1 MYFFWDNCNRLT
13 LVDSIER
20 TVTMDGIRL
29 HQFKNQDVVRQ
40 FGKGLIIDLHG
51 RRRVL
56 STSMLHGGISDSLSH
71 VFNYNCLAD
80 EYDCCMHYDSYEK
93 ELADHARTLGLDPEK
108 TTGLSTAAFVEC
120 ASIRTKEYADVSV
133 TAVVTAGIDHNG
145 VRIGDPA
152 SYYEKSNVYTPLEP
166 GTINILLYIN
176 HAMPEGA
183 MVRAV
188 TMCTEAKSAAIAE
201 LMLGSCYST
210 GIATG
215 SGTDGT
221 IIICDLETNDM
232 LTDAG
237 GHSKLGELIG
247 CCVKEA
253 VKEALR
259 NQTSASPARQHSIL
273 ERGRRYGV
281 CISSLFHTYTDYMKS
296 IPPEEESHT
305 ILSLKEFEQRVLWF
319 HQNSNTV
326 IFTSLYLHLVDQFQW
341 KLIEWPEILR
351 ESKSLCH
358 WYLTSHQLD
367 PALLPSICYTTES
380 QVKDLIGYYQTAI
393 VLRICLSSF

>member
-1 MYFFWDNCNRLT
+1 
-13 LVDSIER
+13 
-20 TVTMDGIRL
+20 MDGIQL
-29 HQFKNQDVVRQ
+29 LQFDNHDVLRQ
-40 FGKGLIIDLHG
+40 FGKGLIIDFCG
-51 RRRVL
+51 KRRVL
-56 STSMLHGGISDSLSH
+56 STSMLHGGFSDTLKH
-71 VFNYNCLAD
+71 VFNFNCLAD
-80 EYDCCMHYDSYEK
+80 DYDCSLHYDSYEK
-93 ELADHARTLGLDPEK
+93 ELEENARCLNLNPED

-120 ASIRTKEYADVSV
+120 AAIRTKRYLDLSV
-133 TAVVTAGIDHNG
+133 TAVVTAGIDNNA

-152 SYYEKSNVYTPLEP
+152 SYYEKSNVYTPLAP

-201 LMLGSCYST
+201 LMLGSCYSS

-221 IIICDLETNDM
+221 IIISDLETNDM

-247 CCVKEA
+247 CSVKAA
-253 VKEALR
+253 VKEALLK
-259 NQTSASPARQHSIL
+259 QTSASPARQHSIL
-273 ERGRRYGV
+273 ERGKRYR
-281 CISSLFHTYTDYMKS
+281 ISIASLWNCHLKLIESLNTAKQEVAS
-296 IPPEEESHT
+296 IT
-305 ILSLKEFEQRVLWF
+305 LQEFEKRILTM

-326 IFTSLYLHLVDQFQW
+326 IFTSLYLHLVDQYQW

-351 ESKSLCH
+351 ESKSLCQ
-358 WYLTSHQLD
+358 WYLATNQLD
-367 PALLPSICYTTES
+367 VSILPSVCYTTTS
-380 QVKDLIGYYQTAI
+380 QIQDLIDYYQYAVI
-393 VLRICLSSF
+393 LRTCF

>member
-1 MYFFWDNCNRLT
+1 MVNVNKLSQ
-13 LVDSIER
+13 VEIIER
-20 TVTMDGIRL
+20 IFSMNGIQL
-29 HQFKNQDVVRQ
+29 HQFDNHDVLRQ
-40 FGKGLIIDLHG
+40 FGKGLIIDFQG
-51 RRRVL
+51 KRRVL
-56 STSMLHGGISDSLSH
+56 STSMLHGGFSDTLKH

-80 EYDCCMHYDSYEK
+80 DYDCSLNFDSYEQ
-93 ELADHARTLGLDPEK
+93 ELGENARCLGLNPEEA
-108 TTGLSTAAFVEC
+108 TGLSTAAFVEC
-120 ASIRTKEYADVSV
+120 AAISTKQYLDLSV
-133 TAVVTAGIDHNG
+133 TAIVTAGIDYNA

-152 SYYEKSNVYTPLEP
+152 SYYEKSNIYTPLTP

-201 LMLGSCYST
+201 LMLGSCYSS

-221 IIICDLETNDM
+221 IVISDLETKEM

-247 CCVKEA
+247 CSVKTA
-253 VKEALR
+253 VKEALLR
-259 NQTSASPARQHSIL
+259 QTSASPARQHSIL
-273 ERGRRYGV
+273 ERGKRYG
-281 CISSLFHTYTDYMKS
+281 ISIGSLWNCYLKLIEYWNTSNREVTS
-296 IPPEEESHT
+296 VPI
-305 ILSLKEFEQRVLWF
+305 KEFERKILSM

-326 IFTSLYLHLVDQFQW
+326 IFTSLYLHLLDQYQW

-351 ESKSLCH
+351 ESKSLCQ
-358 WYLTSHQLD
+358 WYLSNHQMD
-367 PALLPSICYTTES
+367 VSLLPSICYTTNS
-380 QVKDLIGYYQTAI
+380 QIQDLIDYYQYTLLI
-393 VLRICLSSF
+393 RIIFLGSMH